1 MSLPRKP
8 RPPEP
13 FSFVFMFRED
23 IHDTWLPYLQ
33 QFAGAAS

>member
-1 MSLPRKP
+1 MHPAHKP

-13 FSFVFMFRED
+13 FSFVFMFHDD

-33 QFAGAAS
+33 LASVAS